1 MPGKKTHEQQIRTF
15 ERKPDL
21 PDRRQVDTAL
31 ARDTQGSDGILR
43 PRQGASERIPSEFWR
58 DEPGKP

>member
-31 ARDTQGSDGILR
+31 ARDTQGSDGIY
-43 PRQGASERIPSEFWR
+43 PRARKAVITINPL
-58 DEPGKP
+58 KPTGP